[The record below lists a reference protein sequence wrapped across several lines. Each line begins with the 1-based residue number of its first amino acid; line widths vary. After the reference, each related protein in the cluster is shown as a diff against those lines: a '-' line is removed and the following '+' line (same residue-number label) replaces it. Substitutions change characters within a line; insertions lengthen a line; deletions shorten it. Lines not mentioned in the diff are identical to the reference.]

1 MPVLSITFPNLFN
14 YQVSVCKLLQ
24 VFDFPSRSYQI
35 IVFKKRHQKTWMG
48 TIKGKVLSAAG
59 RKKHKAGALSP
70 QLPPVRGSLPH
81 CRQGT
86 LAPSTG
92 HQSDAHLACTPRL
105 EHSEHAW
112 PWKCHLKPRLRIVAA
127 QPFPQFSHLRE
138 KGKEGAGAII
148 NYAIFFTTTSHRQ
161 LEHLMGDMAE
171 LQAINHS
178 NIFTSECLN
187 LQQHRF
193 SETQCPEI

>member
-1 MPVLSITFPNLFN
+1 
-14 YQVSVCKLLQ
+14 
-24 VFDFPSRSYQI
+24 
-35 IVFKKRHQKTWMG
+35 MG
-48 TIKGKVLSAAG
+48 TIKGKVLSRSRQEEAQSRSTVSTASPCAG
-59 RKKHKAGALSP
+59 LPAPLSP
-70 QLPPVRGSLPH
+70 GHAGPQHRTPVGCSPP
-81 CRQGT
+81 
-86 LAPSTG
+86 
-92 HQSDAHLACTPRL
+92 CTPRL
-105 EHSEHAW
+105 EHSEQAW

-148 NYAIFFTTTSHRQ
+148 NYAIFFTTASHRQ
-161 LEHLMGDMAE
+161 LEHLMCDMAE